1 MRNMDKCVM
10 CRSCETVCNEIQ
22 TVGALSAVN
31 RGFMAVVA
39 PAFEQDLTDSPVPSA
54 DSVWPY
60 VLPVP

>member
-39 PAFEQDLTDSPVPSA
+39 PALSRT
-54 DSVWPY
+54 
-60 VLPVP
+60 